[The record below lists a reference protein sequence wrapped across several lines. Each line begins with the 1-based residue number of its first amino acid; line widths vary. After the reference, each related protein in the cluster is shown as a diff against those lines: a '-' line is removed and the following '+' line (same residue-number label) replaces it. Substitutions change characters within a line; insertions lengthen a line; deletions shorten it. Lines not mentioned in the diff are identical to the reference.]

1 MPAFALTPRIVPS
14 VEKKSPQNAV
24 KIRITDE
31 KLNTDLKSRLNM
43 TLPSPVKSGTLAN
56 VDGTVVTP
64 AGIPSRV
71 TIMIPIK
78 IAPFTLYAVR
88 IAMMT
93 SPRTASITAG
103 SVKFPMPIPL
113 SVKDAMPVFLNP
125 RYAIKKPIAVP
136 MDILMFFGIALT
148 IRSRIP
154 NIVSNRKI
162 RPEIRVIAIAPPK
175 ESCWL

>member
-1 MPAFALTPRIVPS
+1 MTVLPVSAPTQVPMASTRNGCWIFGKSPFSSSMPAFALTPRIVPS

-24 KIRITDE
+24 KIKMTDE

-43 TLPSPVKSGTLAN
+43 TLPSPVKSGTLAK

-64 AGIPSRV
+64 AGIPRSV
-71 TIMIPIK
+71 AITIPIR

-88 IAMMT
+88 IAMIT

-113 SVKDAMPVFLNP
+113 SVKAAIPVFLNP
-125 RYAIKKPIAVP
+125 R
-136 MDILMFFGIALT
+136 
-148 IRSRIP
+148 
-154 NIVSNRKI
+154 
-162 RPEIRVIAIAPPK
+162 
-175 ESCWL
+175 